1 MAVGLSVVFD
11 PGWWQSLGNVIF
23 SQYGL
28 VGLFIFSVVANAT
41 IFLPVPVDILIFI
54 IAPLAGNPLMVLLIG
69 VVSGAG
75 AAVGELSGYAIGAM
89 GVRGFESASKK
100 KVVSVEEIQKR
111 LKEKGWW
118 VVFFGA
124 LLPFP
129 FDVIGIAAGL
139 IKYSIISFFT
149 AAFAGKV
156 LRHCTTAFASYYG
169 IELIK
174 IIFFSGG

>member
-1 MAVGLSVVFD
+1 MVVGLSVILD
-11 PGWWQSLGNVIF
+11 PVWWQSLGNIIF

-28 VGLFIFSVVANAT
+28 IGLFIFSIIGNAT
-41 IFLPVPVDILIFI
+41 IFLPVPVDILVFI

-69 VVSGAG
+69 IVSGAG
-75 AAVGELSGYAIGAM
+75 AAIGELSGYAIGAM
-89 GVRGFESASKK
+89 GIRGFETASKK
-100 KVVSVEEIQKR
+100 KVVSVEEVQRR

-129 FDVIGIAAGL
+129 FDIIGIAAGL
-139 IKYSIISFFT
+139 IKYSLVSFFT
-149 AAFAGKV
+149 AALAGK
-156 LRHCTTAFASYYG
+156 LIRYCLTAFASYYG

-174 IIFFSGG
+174 IIFLGGG